1 MCCARAALPVISAT
15 DMDKDTN
22 EQIMRPVEV
31 LPDGPAEVTIEE
43 TMLQRDPQ
51 LRSAMQTLTA
61 AISKATDT
69 AAHLV
74 QLNNPVEAL
83 RLQDFL
89 RAAESRGDLDATT
102 LAGEIQVLALRLLR
116 LESALA
122 RAIRRARRGAA

>member
-31 LPDGPAEVTIEE
+31 LPDAPAEVTIEE